1 MLQIFL
7 DFFGNIFYDIM
18 IVIFLLVGIIT
29 GLLFKPK
36 AKNRVIKLLP
46 RDKRFLEFNI
56 EEESAVGILCEKNK
70 GYPLH
75 RFIKL
80 FPGYTGIVGRFLKK
94 AVTLYFG
101 KEGTAYTWRLKS
113 KIEEKIGSLADALRV
128 VWSDEFY
135 NMIPEDQRKLVED
148 SRINVTVNLDDM
160 ASAQDSEGNDL
171 PVRREEDIKTEEDR
185 VAAQT
190 YWEGKNMAL
199 RKQWLEY
206 LFIAGFGFGVAL
218 ALQIIGVLRI

>member
-1 MLQIFL
+1 MINIFL
-7 DFFGNIFYDIM
+7 DFFGNILNDIM
-18 IVIFLLVGIIT
+18 IILFLLVGILT

-56 EEESAVGILCEKNK
+56 EEESAVGILCEEKK

-101 KEGTAYTWRLKS
+101 KEGTAYTWRLKN
-113 KIEEKIGSLADALRV
+113 KINEKIGSLADALRI
-128 VWSDEFY
+128 VWGKEFY
-135 NMIPEDQRKLVED
+135 EVIPEEQRQKVEE
-148 SRINVTVNLDDM
+148 SKIHVTVNLDDT
-160 ASAQDSEGNDL
+160 ALAKDSDGKDL
-171 PVRREEDIKTEEDR
+171 PIRREEDIKTEEDR

-190 YWEGKNMAL
+190 YWEGKAIAT

>member
-1 MLQIFL
+1 MISIFI
-7 DFFGNIFYDIM
+7 DFFGNILNDIM
-18 IVIFLLVGIIT
+18 ILIFLLVGILV
-29 GLLFKPK
+29 GLMFKPR

-46 RDKRFLEFNI
+46 RDKRFIEFNI

-101 KEGTAYTWRLKS
+101 KEGTAYTWQVKN
-113 KIEEKIGSLADALRV
+113 KVEKKIGSLAKAVQV
-128 VWSDEFY
+128 VWGQKFY
-135 NMIPEDQRKLVED
+135 SVIPEEQREKLEE
-148 SRINVTVNLDDM
+148 SKINVTVNLDDT
-160 ASAQDSEGNDL
+160 ALAEDSEGELL

-190 YWEGKNMAL
+190 YWEGKAMATQ
-199 RKQWLEY
+199 KQWLEY

-218 ALQIIGVLRI
+218 ALQILGVLRI

>member
-1 MLQIFL
+1 MFQIFL
-7 DFFGNIFYDIM
+7 DFFGNILNDVILL
-18 IVIFLLVGIIT
+18 IFLLVGILV

-46 RDKRFLEFNI
+46 RDKRFLEFKI
-56 EEESAVGILCEKNK
+56 EEESAVGILCEPKK

-80 FPGYTGIVGRFLKK
+80 LPGYTGIVGRFLKR

-113 KIEEKIGSLADALRV
+113 KLKQEIGSLAKALQM
-128 VWSDEFY
+128 VWGEEFY
-135 NMIPEDQRKLVED
+135 NLIPEDARQKVEE
-148 SRINVTVNLDDM
+148 SKINVTVNLDD
-160 ASAQDSEGNDL
+160 ADLAKDTEGKDL

-190 YWEGKNMAL
+190 YWEGKAITM

>member
-1 MLQIFL
+1 MFQIFL
-7 DFFGNIFYDIM
+7 DFFSNILNDIM
-18 IVIFLLVGIIT
+18 LLIFLLVGILA
-29 GLLFKPK
+29 GLLFRPK

-56 EEESAVGILCEKNK
+56 DEESAVGILCEKNK

-80 FPGYTGIVGRFLKK
+80 FPGYTGVVGRFLKK

-113 KIEEKIGSLADALRV
+113 KIEEKIGSLADALKI
-128 VWSDEFY
+128 VWGEEFY
-135 NMIPEDQRKLVED
+135 TVIPEEQRRKVED
-148 SRINVTVNLDDM
+148 SQINVTVNLDDT
-160 ASAQDSEGNDL
+160 ALARDSEGKDL

-190 YWEGKNMAL
+190 YWEGKKITESK
-199 RKQWLEY
+199 RWLEY
-206 LFIAGFGFGVAL
+206 LFIAGFGFGVAC

>member
-1 MLQIFL
+1 
-7 DFFGNIFYDIM
+7 M
-18 IVIFLLVGIIT
+18 IIIFLLAGIIT

-56 EEESAVGILCEKNK
+56 EEESAVGILCEPKK

-80 FPGYTGIVGRFLKK
+80 LPGYTGIVGRFLKK

-101 KEGTAYTWRLKS
+101 KEGTAYTWRLKN
-113 KIEEKIGSLADALRV
+113 KIEEKIGSLADALRI
-128 VWSDEFY
+128 VWGQEDY
-135 NMIPEDQRKLVED
+135 DIIPEELRRKIEE
-148 SRINVTVNLDDM
+148 SKINVTVNLDDT
-160 ASAQDSEGNDL
+160 ALAQDSEGKDL

-190 YWEGKNMAL
+190 YWEGKAIAT

-206 LFIAGFGFGVAL
+206 LFIVGFGFGVAL
-218 ALQIIGVLRI
+218 VASKLLGWW

>member
-1 MLQIFL
+1 MINIFL
-7 DFFGNIFYDIM
+7 DFFGNILNDIM
-18 IVIFLLVGIIT
+18 ILLFLLVGILT
-29 GLLFKPK
+29 GLLFKPR

-56 EEESAVGILCEKNK
+56 DEESAVGILCEEKK
-70 GYPLH
+70 GHPVH

-101 KEGTAYTWRLKS
+101 KEGTAYTWRVKS
-113 KIEEKIGSLADALRV
+113 KVEEKIGSLADALKD
-128 VWSDEFY
+128 VWGEEFY
-135 NMIPEDQRKLVED
+135 GVIPEEQRQKVEE
-148 SRINVTVNLDDM
+148 SQINVTVNLDDT
-160 ASAQDSEGNDL
+160 AQAQDSEGNDL

-190 YWEGKNMAL
+190 YWEGKAIAT

-206 LFIAGFGFGVAL
+206 LFIAGFGFGVAC
-218 ALQIIGVLRI
+218 ALQILGVLRI